1 VTAFERLK
9 KLLGLSGGAGN
20 GSAPANAMI
29 DCEEAAARL
38 FEYLDGELDD
48 ISEEEVRR
56 HLEVCEGCY
65 PRAQFEKRFIEA
77 LGQSQNNG
85 HAPEELKGR
94 ILEAIAQGGAE
105 EG

>member
-1 VTAFERLK
+1 VTAFARLR
-9 KLLGLSGGAGN
+9 KLLGLSGGGGN
-20 GSAPANAMI
+20 SSAPANAMI
-29 DCEEAAARL
+29 DREEAAARL

-48 ISEEEVRR
+48 ISEEEERR
-56 HLEVCEGCY
+56 HLAVCKECY
-65 PRAQFEKRFIEA
+65 PRAQFKKRFIEA

-94 ILEAIAQGGAE
+94 IMEAISQGGAE